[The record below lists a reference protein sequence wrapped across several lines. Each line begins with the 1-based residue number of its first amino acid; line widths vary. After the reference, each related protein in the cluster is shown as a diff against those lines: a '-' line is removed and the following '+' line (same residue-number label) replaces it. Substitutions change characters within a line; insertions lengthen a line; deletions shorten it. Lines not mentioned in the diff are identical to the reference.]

1 MFSEDN
7 KHCRECFCVHVYIFI
22 QMNAWTEKIC
32 VISVTTSPTQKTAHG
47 LMTARVCRMIKEIN
61 DNLSD

>member
-7 KHCRECFCVHVYIFI
+7 KHCRECFCVTCLYFI

-32 VISVTTSPTQKTAHG
+32 DK
-47 LMTARVCRMIKEIN
+47 C
-61 DNLSD
+61 DNQSHTENCPWFDDSEYAE